1 MRKWIK
7 CIPPK
12 KVQEELGN
20 VYKGIWMPQMDRYWE
35 SDDGLTVMS
44 RLLKTAWGQI
54 EHVTIKAIVGGMWS
68 GDIPWAVKQEIK
80 DELFGIRTAAIEV
93 FPAKKHLVDVCDVYH
108 LWVLPKGFEIPFGI
122 HPYRDVQCDP
132 VERGYD
138 YNIVEVQEWTNSPER
153 EAIMAAG
160 RTSVSPLEAA
170 VTEALVDSKLSEI
183 KNERVMINARK

>member
-12 KVQEELGN
+12 KVQEEFGN

-35 SDDGLTVMS
+35 SDDGLSVMS
-44 RLLKTAWGQI
+44 RLLKTKWGQV
-54 EHVTIKAIVGGMWS
+54 EHVTIKAMVGGMWS
-68 GDIPWAVKQEIK
+68 GDIPWALKQEIK
-80 DELFGIRTAAIEV
+80 DELFGIRAAAIEV
-93 FPAKKHLVDVCDVYH
+93 FPAKKNLVDVCDVYH

-138 YNIVEVQEWTNSPER
+138 YNIVEMREWTDSPER
-153 EAIMAAG
+153 EAIMAA
-160 RTSVSPLEAA
+160 RDESVSPLEKAL
-170 VTEALVDSKLSEI
+170 TDALVESKEAEMANRIAGKEI
-183 KNERVMINARK
+183 L

>member
-12 KVQEELGN
+12 KVQEEFGD

-35 SDDGLTVMS
+35 SDDGLSVMS
-44 RLLKTAWGQI
+44 RLIKTAWGQV
-54 EHVTIKAIVGGMWS
+54 EHITIKAMVGGMWS

-80 DELFGIRTAAIEV
+80 DELFGIRAAAIEV

-108 LWVLPKGFEIPFGI
+108 LWVLPKDFVIPFGI
-122 HPYRDVQCDP
+122 HPFKDPQCEP

-138 YNIVEVQEWTNSPER
+138 YNIVEVQEWTNSMER
-153 EAIMAAG
+153 EAILERAG
-160 RTSVSPLEAA
+160 SSVSPLEKAF
-170 VTEALVDSKLSEI
+170 TDALVEAKESEMR
-183 KNERVMINARK
+183 NRVGNGNT